1 MLGWEEGRY
10 GIRGH
15 GRGGRRLG
23 EDRARARPAEEGEAL
38 GHTRAL
44 PRDRCPVEVQRW
56 AAEYG
61 ERTRTGLVL
70 HGGVGTGKTYA
81 ACAALLAIADRATVR
96 FATGSRML
104 REIRSSY
111 KRPGEAEEDV
121 VARYT
126 GPRVLVIDD
135 IGQEQATDWALSQLL
150 SVIDERQAAMKPTI
164 YTTQTAG
171 DGIVARLSVHGDSSA
186 AEAIVSRM
194 RECAAVAFRGPD
206 RRVS

>member
-1 MLGWEEGRY
+1 MGFEIMAGAGDVSARTER
-10 GIRGH
+10 
-15 GRGGRRLG
+15 
-23 EDRARARPAEEGEAL
+23 ERARQRRVKRSGIPARYLAASI
-38 GHTRAL
+38 
-44 PRDRCPVEVQRW
+44 DRCPVEVQRW

-61 ERTRTGLVL
+61 ERTRAGLVL

-81 ACAALLAIADRATVR
+81 ACAALLAIADRDTVR

-171 DGIVARLSVHGDSSA
+171 DGIVARLSVHGDTTA

-194 RECAAVAFRGPD
+194 RECGYVAFRGPD